1 MYYLIK
7 NKLYIQNGDK
17 LVGVNIDADQ
27 NVTHVKGTEL
37 KVKDVL
43 YSTPLTHFEVQ
54 CKFGLLK
61 GLEYKF
67 PLEVKVD
74 PEVDLKVGEENEP
87 VGKVKATTKRTR
99 K

>member
-7 NKLYIQNGDK
+7 NKLYIQDGDK

-27 NVTHVKGTEL
+27 NVTHVKGTETSL
-37 KVKDVL
+37 KNEIDV
-43 YSTPLTHFEVQ
+43 TPLTHFEVQ
-54 CKFGLLK
+54 CKFGLIY

-67 PLEVKVD
+67 PLEIKNE
-74 PEVDLKVGEENEP
+74 PEVGEDNDP
-87 VGKVKATTKRTR
+87 TGKAKTTTKRAR

>member
-1 MYYLIK
+1 MYYFVK
-7 NKLYIQNGDK
+7 NKLYIQDGDK

-27 NVTHVKGTEL
+27 NVTHVKGTET
-37 KVKDVL
+37 
-43 YSTPLTHFEVQ
+43 SIGNEIEFIPLTHFEVQ

>member
-7 NKLYIQNGDK
+7 NKLYIQDGDK

-27 NVTHVKGTEL
+27 NVTNVKGTEL
-37 KVKDVL
+37 KVKDVSD
-43 YSTPLTHFEVQ
+43 STPLTHFEVQ
-54 CKFGLLK
+54 CKFGLIY

-67 PLEVKVD
+67 PLEVKKAE
-74 PEVDLKVGEENEP
+74 PEVGEDDDST
-87 VGKVKATTKRTR
+87 GKTKATAKRAR

>member
-1 MYYLIK
+1 MYHLVD
-7 NKLYIQNGDK
+7 NKLYIQSGDK

-37 KVKDVL
+37 KMKDVTN
-43 YSTPLTHFEVQ
+43 STPLTHFEVQ
-54 CKFGLLK
+54 CKFGLLR

-67 PLEVKVD
+67 SVEK
-74 PEVDLKVGEENEP
+74 KVGVEDEP
-87 VGKVKATTKRTR
+87 VGKAKATPKRATR